1 MALTKK
7 KMLIEVNEN
16 INTLATAVQLDAN
29 SRYLDVFLY
38 DGGVPIDLTGHVVR
52 IHVKKTDGTTIF
64 NQGEITDTTA
74 GRCQFALT
82 ADMLNEAQTLE
93 AQISIWSDDTEI
105 LSTKVFKIL
114 VTESLR
120 NDEEVEATNEFGVM
134 VVLFTEVLSALNLM
148 KEMTETFGLPS
159 DKAADMGATTFWQML
174 EELALRADA
183 RSIIKENINSTM
195 DTEGFVPI
203 DRMIV
208 KHGTETFT
216 SDGTFIVPD
225 GVYKIWVTAC
235 AGGGG
240 GGGATWNRSYT
251 TGAGGGGGG
260 ALIVNKPY
268 NVTPGQSIP
277 ITIGKGGA
285 GGASAF
291 TYGDDKDGSNG
302 GNTIVG
308 DLVTLKGGYGGKR
321 PANGLDL
328 NQGGYGGAGGDG
340 SAGYGGAGGYYVKD
354 TSNYLD
360 GFNGGK
366 SIYPYL
372 IQTRSET
379 DTNGYNVING
389 GDIANSGNR
398 DNKSYYG
405 AGGGGGGCSI
415 GAGGTGGS
423 AGDSDAIGANPTAGI
438 LGGGG
443 GGGAANEHSNESQSG
458 AAGGDG
464 ICIIEW

>member
-38 DGGVPIDLTGHVVR
+38 DGGVPIDLSGHVVR

-64 NQGEITDTTA
+64 NQGEITDATA

-82 ADMLNEAQTLE
+82 TDMLNEAQTLE

-195 DTEGFVPI
+195 DTERFIPIDKMLSSASGTEDFVPI
-203 DRMIV
+203 DIMLQAV
-208 KHGTETFT
+208 LGGKKTFT
-216 SDGTFIVPD
+216 KSGTFTVPD
-225 GVYKIWVTAC
+225 SVTNIRVTAA

-240 GGGATWNRSYT
+240 GCYNYY
-251 TGAGGGGGG
+251 GGGGG
-260 ALIVNKPY
+260 ACIVNQY
-268 NVTPGQSIP
+268 FDVTPGEVIE
-277 ITIGKGGA
+277 ITVGKGGA
-285 GGASAF
+285 GGSRGDSGVIDPIAGSPTVVGNLITLPGGGVSDGNSSAYDVGGVGGSPGGGNGGASFCAGEDGAVGKGGESPASAE
-291 TYGDDKDGSNG
+291 Y
-302 GNTIVG
+302 
-308 DLVTLKGGYGGKR
+308 
-321 PANGLDL
+321 
-328 NQGGYGGAGGDG
+328 
-340 SAGYGGAGGYYVKD
+340 
-354 TSNYLD
+354 TS
-360 GFNGGK
+360 
-366 SIYPYL
+366 
-372 IQTRSET
+372 
-379 DTNGYNVING
+379 
-389 GDIANSGNR
+389 
-398 DNKSYYG
+398 
-405 AGGGGGGCSI
+405 GGGGGGSY
-415 GAGGTGGS
+415 GNGGDGGHDADPYDAS
-423 AGDSDAIGANPTAGI
+423 ACPGKNGI
-438 LGGGG
+438 YGG
-443 GGGAANEHSNESQSG
+443 GGGAGWYRDYRNYSNG
-458 AAGGDG
+458 GNGGDG
-464 ICIIEW
+464 IVIISWGVNQT